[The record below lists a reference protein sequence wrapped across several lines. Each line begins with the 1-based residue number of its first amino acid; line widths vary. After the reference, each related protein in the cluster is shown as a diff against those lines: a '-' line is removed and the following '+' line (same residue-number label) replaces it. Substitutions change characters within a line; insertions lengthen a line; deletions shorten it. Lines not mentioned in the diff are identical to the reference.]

1 MQKARQLPGGGLP
14 SILVMDVLKLIEGE
28 EDQPMSQSLG
38 SDGRPP
44 FDLLLQPS
52 PMEMMRPDNL
62 TAGGVVSLQGSD

>member
-38 SDGRPP
+38 SDGKPP

-62 TAGGVVSLQGSD
+62 TAGGVVGLQGSD